1 MTDDIGMTPR
11 EPVTRAGRSCQWQ
24 ATTQAPG
31 ALNIGGMWFRETLPP
46 LGEIC
51 RSILEDGAEP
61 RRIGDIR
68 ELIATHMAIASESSQ
83 CQQFAH
89 SYQPFMPRDADHFA
103 NTLQMLSQGGARV
116 RRSRISIT
124 RNDPKYRW
132 EILGGLDRADLTAE
146 QRDIFHS
153 LKRRRGMVG
162 EPLEYLWIA
171 LCHLGLAPGIEERR
185 RYYGSGFIP
194 KLKVDDHLFQ
204 IERVP
209 LPDQVEHCLDSD
221 CHGLVWITS
230 ASQLGTRLDLNMEA
244 LTFDNPRGARH
255 CLDVAHQAMM
265 QQLHKAMGRLWR

>member
-1 MTDDIGMTPR
+1 MTYDIDMAPCQ
-11 EPVTRAGRSCQWQ
+11 PITRAGRSCQWK

-51 RSILEDGAEP
+51 RSILEDDAEP

-68 ELIATHMAIASESSQ
+68 QLIATHMAIATESSQ
-83 CQQFAH
+83 CEQFAH
-89 SYQPFMPRDADHFA
+89 AYQPFMPREGDRFVES
-103 NTLQMLSQGGARV
+103 LQLLSDGGARV

-132 EILGGLDRADLTAE
+132 EVLDGLDRADLTAE
-146 QRDIFHS
+146 QREIFLS

-185 RYYGSGFIP
+185 RHYGSGFIP
-194 KLKVDDHLFQ
+194 KLKVSDHLFQ
-204 IERVP
+204 IERAP
-209 LPDQVEHCLDSD
+209 LSDQVAHCLDAD
-221 CHGLVWITS
+221 CYGLVWITN
-230 ASQLGTRLDLNMEA
+230 ASQIGTRLDLDMEA
-244 LTFDNPRGARH
+244 LTFDNPLGAQH
-255 CLDVAHQAMM
+255 SLEAAHRAMM
-265 QQLHKAMGRLWR
+265 QQLNQAMGRL